1 MKPLA
6 STSSSVTDWKA
17 LAQGLARQWWTT
29 HGQARWQSLNARE
42 RLWLSA
48 LLGLMG
54 VWLFVSIGISP
65 ALRTLNS
72 AERQRTEIDQQAALM
87 RTLQQRAQDLQKT
100 KPLSREESL
109 RNLQNITPTGN
120 PALQMTIQGD
130 RVLVQLKN
138 LSASQLATWLAQA
151 RSNAQALPDEVHM
164 TRSNTNSAQTVS
176 GLNTTTGVNTSSSSS
191 STTATWDGQIVLRLP
206 LRQASYA
213 NGSSSS
219 ISISIS
225 SPSSSANAN
234 ANANGAR
241 P

>member
-1 MKPLA
+1 M
-6 STSSSVTDWKA
+6 
-17 LAQGLARQWWTT
+17 
-29 HGQARWQSLNARE
+29 
-42 RLWLSA
+42 
-48 LLGLMG
+48 
-54 VWLFVSIGISP
+54 FVSIGISP
-65 ALRTLNS
+65 ALSTLNS

-87 RTLQQRAQDLQKT
+87 RSLQQRAQDLQKT

-109 RNLQNITPTGN
+109 RNLQSITPTGN

-164 TRSNTNSAQTVS
+164 TRSNTLGAQTVS
-176 GLNTTTGVNTSSSSS
+176 GVNTTTVVNASITSLG
-191 STTATWDGQIVLRLP
+191 TTATWDGQIVLRLP
-206 LRQASYA
+206 QRQARYA

-219 ISISIS
+219 S
-225 SPSSSANAN
+225 SSSSSSARAN